1 MDINPQGS
9 SVHGIIQASILEWTV
24 IPFSRGSFQP
34 KDQTQVSCIAD
45 RFFTIWATREIHDKE
60 DYKDSPSS
68 SRGIYRHLQRL
79 LVEHIQHFVILTL
92 LIFHNML
99 FLKLFFFLKLFKGM
113 TEDEMAGWRHWLDGH
128 GFGWTPGV
136 DGGQGGLVCCNSWGR
151 RVGHD

>member
-1 MDINPQGS
+1 MDCNPPGSCPWDYPGKHTGVDCHSLLQRIFPIQGS
-9 SVHGIIQASILEWTV
+9 NPGLLHFRQILYHL
-24 IPFSRGSFQP
+24 SNQG
-34 KDQTQVSCIAD
+34 D
-45 RFFTIWATREIHDKE
+45 HDKE
-60 DYKDSPSS
+60 DYKDSPGS

-113 TEDEMAGWRHWLDGH
+113 TEDEMAGWHHRLDGH

-136 DGGQGGLVCCNSWGR
+136 DGGQGGLACCNSWGR